1 MAALGF
7 PWKAAAEAAKYQ
19 YKLQFL
25 NKERKEGLA
34 VSLVARSLDED
45 LSEVHNSEHFG
56 SFANEWCELAFS
68 MEIIRFWHNYLHCYY
83 EGLETLE

>member
-1 MAALGF
+1 
-7 PWKAAAEAAKYQ
+7 
-19 YKLQFL
+19 LQFL

-68 MEIIRFWHNYLHCYY
+68 MEIIRF
-83 EGLETLE
+83 